1 MMVLSSFL
9 TKFRSCGGKLIK
21 KKAGGETFW
30 KDIRQR
36 IENDPGL
43 LDLSDLNDVDHCG
56 LCMTSA
62 TLPVSRKLAIKRWI
76 FLLLG
81 TLFLPKSLLQFCCVR
96 RTDFVAKY
104 ASIIFIRCCVV
115 NCPVESILVSKESPR
130 PADYISLHIYFI
142 Y

>member
-43 LDLSDLNDVDHCG
+43 LDLSDLNDVDQCG

-62 TLPVSRKLAIKRWI
+62 TLPVSRKLAIKR
-76 FLLLG
+76 
-81 TLFLPKSLLQFCCVR
+81 
-96 RTDFVAKY
+96 
-104 ASIIFIRCCVV
+104 
-115 NCPVESILVSKESPR
+115 
-130 PADYISLHIYFI
+130 
-142 Y
+142 